1 MHSRVRIMTSPMHS
15 THNKTHIEDHS
26 FQSLYCSSSKR
37 QTEDQTPVMHC
48 FQLISHL
55 YCLFSH
61 FIFIRR
67 KYVNVSPSV
76 QLNLV
81 NWKLLIGNTDSL
93 NGSTLI
99 LAECIDINR
108 STDKLITRHGDRVI
122 KPHSQSHIPL
132 FWIGI
137 NKIRVQFVLCP
148 SKAQPIPWDM
158 YEILISYSVPGW
170 GWAFLLPRC
179 CQLTE
184 QPPSSA
190 SRGSTYIGRMIK
202 GSGYSFCSTL

>member
-37 QTEDQTPVMHC
+37 HDRRPDTRNALLSTHFTLV
-48 FQLISHL
+48 
-55 YCLFSH
+55 LFIFT

-67 KYVNVSPSV
+67 KYVNVSSSV

-99 LAECIDINR
+99 LAGWMHINR
-108 STDKLITRHGDRVI
+108 STKLITRHGARII
-122 KPHSQSHIPL
+122 KPHSQSHPL
-132 FWIGI
+132 
-137 NKIRVQFVLCP
+137 VLHTDLKDTSPVC
-148 SKAQPIPWDM
+148 S
-158 YEILISYSVPGW
+158 L
-170 GWAFLLPRC
+170 
-179 CQLTE
+179 
-184 QPPSSA
+184 
-190 SRGSTYIGRMIK
+190 
-202 GSGYSFCSTL
+202 SF